1 MEEYQLED
9 EQRERAVAYLEQ
21 EHARGVFDDAELA
34 RRTTE
39 VRSARTVAQLLAAT
53 ADPAV
58 AALEPTPRAVP
69 TRPLRPGRRAAG
81 RGPGRG
87 AARQRDPV
95 PLRQATPGAQR
106 LRRAML
112 AVSAVAKPTQ
122 PA

>member
-58 AALEPTPRAVP
+58 AALEPTSRAVP
-69 TRPLRPGRRAAG
+69 TNRSALVAG
-81 RGPGRG
+81 LLV
-87 AARQRDPV
+87 AV
-95 PLRQATPGAQR
+95 LVVV
-106 LRRAML
+106 LL
-112 AVSAVAKPTQ
+112 VSATRFL
-122 PA
+122 

>member
-9 EQRERAVAYLEQ
+9 EQRGRAVAYLEQ

-58 AALEPTPRAVP
+58 AALEPTRARRPP
-69 TRPLRPGRRAAG
+69 T
-81 RGPGRG
+81 
-87 AARQRDPV
+87 
-95 PLRQATPGAQR
+95 ATPCSPGCSR
-106 LRRAML
+106 SWCCSSRDFL
-112 AVSAVAKPTQ
+112 
-122 PA
+122 